1 MPLQRDGP
9 APTELDIPKP
19 PATLG
24 DSKVSVFKTVTS
36 LVTDARGRLDAG
48 SLLQF
53 MDIAACLSAEQHCKL
68 SCVTLSMDDL
78 FFEAWA
84 PLGVTI
90 RLDAQITKVFGT
102 SMEVGVSVVIEP
114 QTARQRASLVCSA
127 CFIFV
132 AMKDGKAAKGLVEP
146 AIAANLEERCG
157 AALAE
162 ERRKWMKKRL
172 QLESEAA
179 AALQSESATLQS
191 EDVSAKRGS
200 VLEASLVEVGI
211 DLLTSTTSGPGGLL
225 SCCNSAALD
234 VEGGDPSEL
243 AEIQLDQLVLPHHAN
258 HHGNTFGGQLMSWM
272 AEAATI
278 AACRQARSS
287 LKSPAH
293 VTINVFDAM
302 KFIAPSSVGDRVRL
316 LAKATRVFDD
326 ASIEISVDVLSAAV
340 GAEAFTPINS
350 GFLTVSLVE
359 QRTGRAL
366 RLPPSQ
372 PIANDA
378 SSAKRHEAAMVRRQ
392 LRIQRRQMFS
402 SRPDAFHFASVRTLL
417 EELRIC
423 NVMALLRAAH
433 SPAVEWELLLRI
445 GSKQHL
451 KKGERRGTM
460 LPGDQ
465 APAPIAVFISM
476 ANTSGAGAFAVKAE
490 AIIHAPVTT
499 VFDAVS
505 DYEKRVEWDPLMEK
519 GSKVIEKL
527 DEHTSLTY
535 LLAPPLARGFGKSDY
550 ALMQSWQKDE
560 EDGYVIASR
569 SVVSDQVP
577 SVPGVNRNSVL
588 PSGFLLEPVNAHANA
603 TVPVTPGRQGAST
616 RLIYVVQITPKKG
629 LTGLLPGSRIR
640 AAASQ
645 LMVRR
650 MVALQVRLAEDGQQQ
665 EEVAAGEQAAGEQEM
680 TSVRSFRNEES
691 SGSKV

>member
-1 MPLQRDGP
+1 M
-9 APTELDIPKP
+9 
-19 PATLG
+19 
-24 DSKVSVFKTVTS
+24 
-36 LVTDARGRLDAG
+36 
-48 SLLQF
+48 
-53 MDIAACLSAEQHCKL
+53 
-68 SCVTLSMDDL
+68 
-78 FFEAWA
+78 
-84 PLGVTI
+84 
-90 RLDAQITKVFGT
+90 
-102 SMEVGVSVVIEP
+102 
-114 QTARQRASLVCSA
+114 
-127 CFIFV
+127 
-132 AMKDGKAAKGLVEP
+132 
-146 AIAANLEERCG
+146 
-157 AALAE
+157 
-162 ERRKWMKKRL
+162 
-172 QLESEAA
+172 
-179 AALQSESATLQS
+179 
-191 EDVSAKRGS
+191 
-200 VLEASLVEVGI
+200 EVGI

-423 NVMALLRAAH
+423 NVMALLRAALSRRRVGASAAH
-433 SPAVEWELLLRI
+433 WLEAAPQEGRAPRHDAAGRSSARANRRLHLFC
-445 GSKQHL
+445 QH
-451 KKGERRGTM
+451 
-460 LPGDQ
+460 
-465 APAPIAVFISM
+465 
-476 ANTSGAGAFAVKAE
+476 SGAGAFAVKAE

-519 GSKVIEKL
+519 GSR
-527 DEHTSLTY
+527 SL
-535 LLAPPLARGFGKSDY
+535 
-550 ALMQSWQKDE
+550 
-560 EDGYVIASR
+560 R
-569 SVVSDQVP
+569 SS
-577 SVPGVNRNSVL
+577 
-588 PSGFLLEPVNAHANA
+588 
-603 TVPVTPGRQGAST
+603 TST
-616 RLIYVVQITPKKG
+616 R
-629 LTGLLPGSRIR
+629 
-640 AAASQ
+640 A
-645 LMVRR
+645 
-650 MVALQVRLAEDGQQQ
+650 
-665 EEVAAGEQAAGEQEM
+665 
-680 TSVRSFRNEES
+680 
-691 SGSKV
+691 